1 MQSVSPVTY
10 PHVELDE
17 QDVPII
23 AGTTMKVVELVMAQ
37 QAYGWSPQE
46 LHFQHPY
53 LSMSQ
58 VYGAL
63 TYYWDHKA
71 ELDADIAERTAYVER
86 ARKEA
91 PASLLAARLREQ
103 NKVD

>member
-1 MQSVSPVTY
+1 MQSAPVVTY

-23 AGTTMKVVELVMAQ
+23 VGTTMKVVELVMAQ
-37 QAYGWSPQE
+37 QAHGWSPEE

-71 ELDADIAERTAYVER
+71 ELDADIAARTAYVEQ
-86 ARKEA
+86 ARNEA
-91 PASLLAARLREQ
+91 PASPLAARLREK
-103 NKVD
+103 NRVD